1 MPHLTRRG
9 LSTRL
14 ATLLASSALSLAALP
29 SGLST
34 ALAQAPQQKP
44 AKFAF
49 EDVQRRARELAAAPY
64 APAPALPDAIQKLDY
79 EGWRDIRFKPE
90 RAALNN
96 SPFRLQAFHLGHVFR
111 RPVTINLIRE
121 GIATPIPYAANLF
134 DYGRTKFDKPLP
146 VNLGFAGFRLH
157 YALNDPRV
165 HDEAIAFL
173 GQNAF
178 RLLGRGQRYGLSALG
193 LAVNPGMDNEDIAQ
207 FIEFWVEAPEA
218 NTERV
223 TFYALLDSESVTGA
237 YRFDFAP
244 GIESVIDVSATL
256 HPRRPIQKLGLA
268 PLSSMFL
275 TGEND
280 RRISGDWRPEL
291 HDSDGL
297 LINTGAGEWLWRP
310 LRNPTRQEISSFV
323 DRDVKGFGLLQRDRT
338 FEHYQDLELNYEL
351 RPSYWVEPRDNWG
364 EGQIDLIEMPAKDD
378 AQNNVLAA
386 WVPKAPVEVGK
397 PITLSWRITSSLDMR
412 RMSPNGRA
420 IATFQTP
427 PRAFGSSEP
436 VLPGSRRFI
445 VDFAGGELRYF
456 QTQPEAVEVV
466 ASTTSGE
473 ISRSFVQVNPQ
484 TGGFRAVFD
493 VQLAPGQSGDLRAF
507 LRMGSRALTET
518 WTFPW
523 RAE

>member
-1 MPHLTRRG
+1 MPHPLPHLTRRALAQLLAGTALG
-9 LSTRL
+9 LS
-14 ATLLASSALSLAALP
+14 ATPA
-29 SGLST
+29 
-34 ALAQAPQQKP
+34 ALAQAPQPKP

-64 APAPALPDAIQKLDY
+64 APAPALPEAIQKLDY
-79 EGWRDIRFKPE
+79 ESWRDIRFKPD
-90 RAALNN
+90 RASLTGSA
-96 SPFRLQAFHLGHVFR
+96 FRLQAFHLGHLYR

-121 GIATPIPYAANLF
+121 GIATPIPYAAGLF
-134 DYGRTKFDKPLP
+134 DYGRAKFDKPLP

-165 HDEAIAFL
+165 YDEAIAFL
-173 GQNAF
+173 GHNAF

-193 LAVNPGMDNEDIAQ
+193 LAVNAGTESEDIAQ
-207 FIEFWVEAPEA
+207 FIEFWVETPETNA
-218 NTERV
+218 ERI
-223 TFYALLDSESVTGA
+223 TFYALLDSETVTGA

-244 GIESVIDVSATL
+244 GIDSVIDVSATL
-256 HPRRPIQKLGLA
+256 HPRRPIHKLGLA

-280 RRISGDWRPEL
+280 RRVMSDWRPEL

-310 LRNPTRQEISSFV
+310 LRNPAKQEISSFI
-323 DRDVKGFGLLQRDRT
+323 DRDVKGFGLLQRDRS
-338 FEHYQDLELNYEL
+338 FDHYQDLDLNYEL
-351 RPSYWVEPRDNWG
+351 RPSYWVEPREGWG
-364 EGQIDLIEMPAKDD
+364 EGRIELIEMPAKDD
-378 AQNNVLAA
+378 AQNNIIAA
-386 WVPKAPVEVGK
+386 WVPNMPVEAGK
-397 PITLSWRITSSLDMR
+397 PIQMSWRMTSSLDLR
-412 RMSPNGRA
+412 RLSPNGRA
-420 IATFQTP
+420 MATFQTP

-445 VDFAGGELRYF
+445 IDFAGGELRYF
-456 QTQPEAVEVV
+456 QTQPEAVEMV

-473 ISRSFVQVNPQ
+473 ISRSFVQANPQ

-493 VQLAPGQSGDLRAF
+493 VQLAPGGSTDLRAF
-507 LRMGSRALTET
+507 LRTGSRALTET

-523 RAE
+523 RAD